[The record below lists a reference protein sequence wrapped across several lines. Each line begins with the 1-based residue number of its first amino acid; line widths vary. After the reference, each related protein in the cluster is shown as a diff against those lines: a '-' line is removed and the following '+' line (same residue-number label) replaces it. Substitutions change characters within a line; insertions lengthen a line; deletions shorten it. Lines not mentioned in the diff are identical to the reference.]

1 MIKIR
6 MFWISELLVLWCCCC
21 RCCWHH
27 KRAEVGLKAN
37 YSGGGRVECEQQQQH
52 ELTIGRRM
60 LANASPYSVY
70 IWSELASQLTSLSI
84 VLTMVTRPGLTLE
97 QVTII
102 TQSTSTSTNGWPKN
116 LDSSL
121 PPSALTARG
130 WQWRGGWW
138 GAVVRCCGC
147 PSVCVSHCHCSSVVV
162 VVDKHSQLH

>member
-162 VVDKHSQLH
+162 DKHSQLH